1 MQSTVPTEMADR
13 IFEIEI
19 NGNAVPCAEA
29 HILCALPEGIH
40 GEIPAFYARL
50 CEEFIL
56 YAKKTLAPEFAE
68 RFASTETLRE
78 RCALKIPVL
87 TVKIRAE
94 SEETLTVITKY
105 TLAYSARDVK
115 RNEIRTE
122 WDAQRGIMVK
132 KRANK
137 KGST

>member
-1 MQSTVPTEMADR
+1 MQPVEKTDR

-29 HILCALPEGIH
+29 HIVCALPEGIH

-56 YAKKTLAPEFAE
+56 YAEKTLAPEFAE
-68 RFASTETLRE
+68 RFKNAQTVRE
-78 RCALKIPVL
+78 RCSLKIPVL
-87 TVKIRAE
+87 CVSVTA
-94 SEETLTVITKY
+94 SGEETLTVTTAY
-105 TLAYSARDVK
+105 TLFCGARAEK
-115 RNEIRTE
+115 REEIRTD
-122 WDAQRGIMVK
+122 WDADRGIMVK

>member
-1 MQSTVPTEMADR
+1 MQSTVPTEKADR

-56 YAKKTLAPEFAE
+56 YAEKTLAPEFAE

-87 TVKIRAE
+87 TVKISAQG
-94 SEETLTVITKY
+94 EETLTVITKY

>member
-1 MQSTVPTEMADR
+1 MQIENIDR

-19 NGNAVPCAEA
+19 NGKAVPCAEA
-29 HILCALPEGIH
+29 HIKRVLPKDVNK
-40 GEIPAFYARL
+40 EIKTFYEKLSA
-50 CEEFIL
+50 EFL
-56 YAKKTLAPEFAE
+56 TYAENTLAPEFAE
-68 RFASTETLRE
+68 RFAAAETVRE

-87 TVKIRAE
+87 AVKISAQGE
-94 SEETLTVITKY
+94 KTLTVVTNY
-105 TLAYSARDVK
+105 TLFYGARPQK
-115 RNEIRTE
+115 TGEIRTD

>member
-1 MQSTVPTEMADR
+1 MQSTVPTEKADR

-29 HILCALPEGIH
+29 HIVCALPEGIH

-56 YAKKTLAPEFAE
+56 YAEKTLAAEYAE

-94 SEETLTVITKY
+94 SEETLTVITEY
-105 TLAYSARDVK
+105 ALAYSARDVK

-137 KGST
+137 KRSA

>member
-1 MQSTVPTEMADR
+1 MQSTVPTEKADR

-56 YAKKTLAPEFAE
+56 YAEKTLAAEYAE

-94 SEETLTVITKY
+94 SEETLTVITEY
-105 TLAYSARDVK
+105 ALAYSARDVK

-137 KGST
+137 KRSA

>member
-1 MQSTVPTEMADR
+1 MQPVEKTDR

-19 NGNAVPCAEA
+19 NGKAVPCAEA

-56 YAKKTLAPEFAE
+56 YAEKTLAPEFAE